1 METDYLSAAVA
12 AAIKG
17 GKVLLQYF
25 RKLDPATIEEKSK
38 NDLVTEADRASEQV
52 IQGELTARFSAH
64 SFLGEESGLSGTSD
78 MVWIVDPLDGTLNF
92 VQGLPQWC
100 ISVALW
106 DAEGPVVGCVY
117 DPLRRDLFL
126 AQKSLGAK
134 WYKDVDANAQFGES
148 SCLEGPNQAQSMKV
162 SKQPVLDGAFLA
174 TGFAYQMADRFP
186 RYIKALE
193 PVFYR
198 AKAIRRAGSAALDLA
213 HTAAGLYDGYFE
225 MGLRTWDMAAGAL
238 LIKETG
244 GKISDWEGG
253 DNWWE
258 SGYVVAGNPCVHP
271 QLVEETG
278 KSRG

>member
-1 METDYLSAAVA
+1 MQTDYLSAAVA

-38 NDLVTEADRASEQV
+38 NDLVTEADRASEEA
-52 IQGELTARFSAH
+52 IQGELAAHFPAH

-78 MVWIVDPLDGTLNF
+78 MVWIADPLDGTLNF
-92 VQGLPQWC
+92 VQGLPQWS

-106 DAEGPVVGCVY
+106 DTEGPIVGCIY

-126 AQKSLGAK
+126 AQKGLGTV
-134 WYKDVDANAQFGES
+134 WHKDIDANKDYGEAS
-148 SCLEGPNQAQSMKV
+148 WLEVNSQAQSMKV
-162 SKQPVLDGAFLA
+162 SKHPALDGAFLA

-193 PVFYR
+193 PIFYR

-213 HTAAGLYDGYFE
+213 YTAAGLYDGYFE
-225 MGLRTWDMAAGAL
+225 IGLRKWDMGAGVL
-238 LIKETG
+238 LITEAE
-244 GKISDWEGG
+244 GKISDWDGG
-253 DNWWE
+253 NTWWE
-258 SGYVVAGNPCVHP
+258 SGYVVAGNPCVQP
-271 QLVEETG
+271 QLVEET
-278 KSRG
+278 KLRG